1 MHVICQHA
9 WSALL
14 KIILLWHLSNG
25 FPQSY
30 VIMPRGR
37 LRVTKQKNMSN
48 SVLISGQVVLRNL
61 SSGLLRRVFAVE
73 S

>member
-1 MHVICQHA
+1 MVF
-9 WSALL
+9 L
-14 KIILLWHLSNG
+14 
-25 FPQSY
+25 QSY

-48 SVLISGQVVLRNL
+48 FCFNKWSGGVRNL
-61 SSGLLRRVFAVE
+61 SGGRLREVFAVE